1 MLISMNMKKN
11 TMTETQKQLMFKI
24 VCNKCSNITFVHGV
38 STVQI
43 FHTTIVVFHYETN
56 SNYHSIIQ

>member
-1 MLISMNMKKN
+1 
-11 TMTETQKQLMFKI
+11 MTETQKQLMFKI

-43 FHTTIVVFHYETN
+43 FHTTIAVFHYETN